1 MKFLVNKKEI
11 LRNTKLNHYIQ
22 AFTRKNF
29 SFRKIKIYAL
39 YKKINILNFIFI
51 TPKRVLFKSYIK
63 F

>member
-11 LRNTKLNHYIQ
+11 LRNTKLNHDIQ

-39 YKKINILNFIFI
+39 YKKKLTF
-51 TPKRVLFKSYIK
+51 
-63 F
+63 